1 MRNRFLLCMSLA
13 ASVPLFMAERPAAAD
28 AAHPG
33 GEGISLAVTLGTDVS
48 EGACGTD
55 TTLQAT
61 VGDPINFCYVV
72 TNNSSTTLNFQSL
85 ADDVNGPIFTAI
97 PVTLAPGASY
107 QYNRVVTAET
117 SESPIA
123 TWTAYDVHPD
133 YIYSTSTADPDRVF
147 ASGFDI
153 EGGTPAY
160 AFVDIGATG
169 TDLELFDDGSLGVN
183 LGFPFTFYGETSDQ
197 IVVGNN
203 GGILFGVP
211 DGFISPRNLPLPES
225 HLGAAILPYWTDI
238 YESVGDGSVFV
249 QSFGAAP
256 NRSFVIEWKDLP
268 VMIGGFTD
276 GATWEAILYEGSNR
290 IVFQYADTIV
300 DDPARDNGITTTIGI
315 QKGDDDHFVQYSYLE
330 ASVHDGMAL
339 VFEPS
344 TPLTLSATQ
353 QVVLD
358 VGAPIIGTD
367 PTSFEKTLA
376 AGATTTDTL
385 TIANT
390 GNRVLTW
397 NIGEV
402 SARSHF
408 PPVSRFALP
417 MGDPS
422 KTSIGPRPST
432 PHKALDTGHANPLA
446 GVIPAFADDTISTTI
461 VGFDASSPGTLTPIG
476 GPNGFSFYAGDFV
489 GEDFST
495 LYAIDFRTF
504 DLYKID
510 TTTGALTRVDVAEVP
525 PGASALAWNGMSWD
539 ASTHT
544 MFATTS
550 GGRTSESFLETI
562 DPETAATT
570 LVGTITG
577 VGDPVD
583 GTVIIDLAVDSTG
596 LMYGVEIVTDT
607 LVAIDKTTGEA
618 TTIGSI
624 GFDANYAADLD
635 FDDYTG
641 TLYFVSYDN
650 GTGLEGLYTLNTT
663 TGAATLVSPI
673 SADPSAAQIDAM
685 AIARLGGVCA
695 YPGDVPWLDYDSTR
709 GSTEPGA
716 TTPITVTFNATD
728 LSAGSYTADICIYN
742 NDLTNKRLA
751 VPVTLTVQ

>member
-1 MRNRFLLCMSLA
+1 MRTRFWLWMAVASTATLSCVHAPTFA
-13 ASVPLFMAERPAAAD
+13 AT
-28 AAHPG
+28 AHPG
-33 GEGISLAVTLGTDVS
+33 GDGISLAVTLGTDVS

-72 TNNSSTTLNFQSL
+72 TNHSTTTLNFHSL
-85 ADDVNGPIFTAI
+85 ADDVNGPIFTSL

-107 QYNRVVTAET
+107 QYNRVITAAT
-117 SESPIA
+117 SQSPVA
-123 TWTAYDVHPD
+123 TWTSYDIHPD
-133 YIYSTSTADPDRVF
+133 YTYATTNADPDRVF
-147 ASGFDI
+147 ADGFDVA
-153 EGGTPAY
+153 GGTPGY
-160 AFVDIGATG
+160 AFVEIGATG
-169 TDLELFDDGSLGVN
+169 TDLELFDDGSASVS

-211 DGFISPRNLPLPES
+211 DGFVSPRNLPLPES

-249 QSFGAAP
+249 QSFGTAP
-256 NRSFVIEWKDLP
+256 NRSFVVEWKDLP

-276 GATWEAILYEGSNR
+276 GATWEAIFYEGSNR

-315 QKGDDDHFVQYSYLE
+315 QQGDDDHFVQYSYLE
-330 ASVHDGMAL
+330 ASVSDGTAIL
-339 VFEPS
+339 FEPS
-344 TPLTLSATQ
+344 HPLTVSATQ
-353 QVVLD
+353 QVALD
-358 VGAPIIGTD
+358 VGAPIIGVD
-367 PTSFEKTLA
+367 PVSFDKTVA

-390 GNRVLTW
+390 GNRDLTW

-402 SARSHF
+402 GARSHF

-422 KTSIGPRPST
+422 KTSIGARPSS
-432 PHKALDTGHANPLA
+432 PHKTLDTEHANPLA
-446 GVIPAFADDTISTTI
+446 GLVPAFADDTISTTI
-461 VGFDASSPGTLTPIG
+461 VGFDAASPDTLTPIG
-476 GPNGFSFYAGDFV
+476 GPNGLSFFAGDFV

-504 DLYKID
+504 DLYKVD
-510 TTTGALTRVDVAEVP
+510 TATGALTRVDVAEVP

-562 DPETAATT
+562 DPATAATT

-583 GTVIIDLAVDSTG
+583 GTAIIDLAVDSAG
-596 LMYGVEIVTDT
+596 LMYGVEIITDT
-607 LVAIDKTTGEA
+607 LVAIDKATGEA

-624 GFDANYAADLD
+624 GFDANFAADLD

-650 GTGLEGLYTLNTT
+650 GTGLEGLYTLNTA

-673 SADPSAAQIDAM
+673 GADPSATQIDAM

-695 YPGDVPWLDYDSTR
+695 YPGDVPWLDFDTTR
-709 GSTEPGA
+709 GSTTPGS
-716 TTPITVTFNATD
+716 TTPITVTFDATD
-728 LSAGSYTADICIYN
+728 LAAGTYSADICIYN

-751 VPVTLTVQ
+751 VPVALTVQ